1 MEKKIEEKKEPMA
14 PSATIRNNLRFDY
27 DQHGWAVLVGFQMG
41 RLEFIFNNQSFD
53 PEMNRQLARTQTEII
68 DDVKPV
74 LQAKG
79 FKLHEEFDDYHLMNA
94 TLMRDLELVS
104 ARVFSFYMIGMACI
118 RISMGGAARGQELMA
133 LARSC
138 IESIPGQY
146 LQDKEAFFEELLHR
160 NLDKLVHITDYLTEL
175 NWQSILLDEQMQE
188 RAVASTRKEQIQQL
202 IAQHKENMYELELQ
216 KAKYGPTAPLYIIN
230 ALKDLKT
237 EIDDLEREL
246 QGLA

>member
-1 MEKKIEEKKEPMA
+1 MT
-14 PSATIRNNLRFDY
+14 PSATIRNSLRFDY

-53 PEMNRQLARTQTEII
+53 PEINRELARTQTEII
-68 DDVKPV
+68 DDVQPV

-79 FKLHEEFDDYHLMNA
+79 FKLHEEFDDYHLMTA
-94 TLMRDLELVS
+94 TLLRDLELVS
-104 ARVFSFYMIGMACI
+104 VRVFSFYMIGMACI
-118 RISMGGAARGQELMA
+118 RISMARGVAKGPELIS

-138 IESIPGQY
+138 IEAIPGQY

-160 NLDKLVHITDYLTEL
+160 NLDKPVHITDYLTEL
-175 NWQSILLDEQMQE
+175 NRQSILLDEQVQE
-188 RAVASTRKEQIQQL
+188 RAVASTRKDQIQQL
-202 IAQHKENMYELELQ
+202 ITLHKENMYELELQ
-216 KAKYGPTAPLYIIN
+216 KAKYGPTPPLSIIN

-237 EIDDLEREL
+237 EIEDLEQEL